1 VLMKQFELYNVQA
14 LVATEDDKGM
24 KLSRVPEAVRS
35 VLNETAQWTA
45 FNGCGT
51 EIRFNLHSGKAR
63 VVLRKLSNSAIS
75 QSGVAEVYHGGFQ
88 GSYDLC
94 PQHISMSDSEIV
106 VHASPQL
113 SELQQLTKRFDIP
126 YDPSLIRIILPY
138 DCATVF
144 VSLEGDISPPRPEQA
159 PSRRILSYGSS
170 ITHGG
175 GSIAPSETYA
185 MNTAR
190 LLKMDL
196 INLGFAGSAHMEAA
210 MADYIASRDDW
221 EVATL
226 EMGIN
231 VLGSWS
237 PEMFVERIDYFIETI
252 ASAHPNRWIFCI
264 DMFTNIND
272 LVSPQKVARFREI
285 VRDKVAA
292 LRMPQVVHLDGTKLL
307 PGYLGLSADLV
318 HPSPFGMQEISRR
331 LSSEIQSK
339 IALKRI

>member
-1 VLMKQFELYNVQA
+1 MLVKQFELHNVEA
-14 LVATEDDKGM
+14 LESIEDDKGM

-35 VLNETAQWTA
+35 ALNETAQWTA

-51 EIRFNLHSGKAR
+51 EIRFNLHSENAR
-63 VVLRKLSNSAIS
+63 AVLRKLPNSAIS
-75 QSGVAEVYHGGFQ
+75 LYGIAEVYHGGFQ

-94 PQHISMSDSEIV
+94 PQHIGMSDSEIV

-113 SELQQLTKRFDIP
+113 SELKKLTKRFDIP
-126 YDPSLIRIILPY
+126 YDPSLIRILLPY
-138 DCATVF
+138 DCPTVF

-159 PSRRILSYGSS
+159 PARRILSYGSS

-175 GSIAPSETYA
+175 GSVAPSESYA

-196 INLGFAGSAHMEAA
+196 INLGFAGSAQMEPA
-210 MADYIASRDDW
+210 MADYIASRNDW
-221 EVATL
+221 EIATL

-231 VLGSWS
+231 VIGTWS
-237 PEMFVERIDYFIETI
+237 PEIFAERIDYFVETV
-252 ASAHPNRWIFCI
+252 AHAHPNRWIFCI
-264 DMFTNIND
+264 DMFTNLHD
-272 LVSPQKVARFREI
+272 LVSPQKAACFRGI

-292 LRMPQVVHLDGTKLL
+292 LRMPRVVYLDGTKLL

-318 HPSPFGMQEISRR
+318 HPSPFGMLEISHQ
-331 LSSEIQSK
+331 LSREIQSQ
-339 IALKRI
+339 INM